1 MKETRPLGLPSW
13 TAGLVSAVRRGLGP
27 VQGRLS
33 PRVLTGLALVGILA
47 AALSLRLVN
56 VNWDDGT
63 HLHPDERHITSVS
76 ASLSVPSSLG
86 QYFDTDSSPL
96 NPYNHDSPSFVYG
109 TLPIFLNKVV
119 SEGLDWA
126 SSQPVLDKIIPPGSV
141 KKTSYDQTHLVGRGL
156 AAFFDAGTV
165 LLIFL
170 IGRRLYGSRVGLLA
184 ALLLATAAFPIQQA
198 HFFVVDPFLA
208 FFATLTL
215 YFCVGIA
222 QQGGRWNYALAGL
235 ALGFATASKVTGVA
249 MMPVIGLAVLIR
261 HWPAVVQLGRHAR
274 LYLSPAPTEYPEDK
288 TWSEA
293 LSPLVPPALGLL
305 LTFFVAFSA
314 FRVAQPY
321 AFNTPGWSDLKFWS
335 IRLNSQWVADQRNQ
349 NNLLSGDGLFPPSVQ
364 WIGRTAY
371 LYPLQNMVLWGMGPA
386 LGLAAWGGF
395 LYLLWRSVFRR
406 EASHLLPAFWVAIYF
421 LFMGRQF
428 SLYMRY
434 FLPMYAPLALFAAY
448 LLFDVWRAA
457 QKGSF
462 GRLAALWPRAR
473 PALARTAKAAVIA
486 VVVLTVLWGLA
497 YANIYRRPLTRVE
510 ASRWINENI
519 PAGSVFAAEEWDDPV
534 PLGLPGGN
542 SYSIVNLNVVEDDGP
557 RKLARLADFL
567 DQVDYI
573 SISSNRS
580 YGSLTR
586 VPARYP
592 MMVRYYD
599 ALFSGE
605 LGFHKVATFTS
616 YPGLFGIS
624 IPDDSAE
631 ESFTVYDHPKV
642 ILFEKTPEYSRD
654 HLVSLLTSG
663 PTAAVTGLTPAT
675 SSQNALLLRP
685 KDLDKQM
692 SGGTWSSLFDPDSL
706 SNRFPLVTWLL
717 VVEAAALALVPLA
730 LVLFRRLP
738 DGGYL
743 LTKPLGILALAYPVW
758 LGASLK
764 VFDFTRGSSLAVL
777 LLLVLAGGLAAC
789 RMRHSLRDYIRQHW
803 RLILF
808 SEALFLAAFL
818 VFYIIRLNNPD
829 LWHGARGGEKPMD
842 FAYLNAVTRSTTIPP
857 YDPWF
862 GGGYINYYYF
872 GYFITGNLV
881 KLTGILPEVAFN
893 LAVPLFFAV
902 AVAAA
907 FSVGYNLAEAARR
920 LIRWRPGR
928 LPISPWTA
936 VLAGLMAAFLVMVA
950 GNLKGAD
957 LMVDQ
962 LSAVSP
968 WKTGVPLL
976 DPVLAVVGGGGK
988 VLSGAAELTRYDY
1001 WAPSRAIDTQPGNN
1015 AITEFPYFTFLFAD
1029 LHPHLMAIPF
1039 TILSL
1044 GLGLALVLNAR
1055 SEASEG
1061 NRSSSSRAR
1070 LYTTLGLVALLG
1082 LVVGAL
1088 RWINSWDYPTFLIMA
1103 LAAVFIAER
1112 ARRGR
1117 VDIAMLRRTVL
1128 LGVLLALL
1136 SWAFFEPFS
1145 RNYALPAT
1153 GFQGMP
1159 NPSELPRTPFHQ
1171 YLSHFGLFIFLV
1183 GSLLTF
1189 LAYRA
1194 VRRRGAKPS
1203 FIALMATGV
1212 SIFVLATLVVGLA
1225 GPVSGLVPGI
1235 TITDLSAGTFL
1246 SEVFTNTIPVA
1257 SFSFFGLAVVALL
1270 AWEEF
1275 RSQRPDTPLRLLV
1288 LGMIAMALFLSAG
1301 VEIAVLNPDIGR
1313 QNTVFKFYL
1322 QIWILLALA
1331 SSFALWYLA
1340 AALAPRWDSLRQRLR
1355 ASLDRP
1361 WASGPRLA
1369 FAAALLVL
1377 LLAVLVYPTQ
1387 ATRWRV
1393 RMDDRFP
1400 DEGQQ
1405 GEALVAAGGITNN
1418 GMAFMQKA
1426 AYPDDKGTIELKYDY
1441 DAILWL
1447 RKEVAGSPIIIE
1459 GIAPLYRWGSRISV
1473 YTGLPTVLG
1482 WDWHQTQQRGRFA
1495 YLVQERLQ
1503 DVNTFYSTPDPTEA
1517 EAVLQKYGVSYVIV
1531 GQLERFY
1538 YPAEGIAKFESMAGH
1553 SLEPVYSNPQTII
1566 YHVAG
1571 SQGSLLAR
1579 AGP

>member
-1 MKETRPLGLPSW
+1 
-13 TAGLVSAVRRGLGP
+13 
-27 VQGRLS
+27 
-33 PRVLTGLALVGILA
+33 
-47 AALSLRLVN
+47 
-56 VNWDDGT
+56 
-63 HLHPDERHITSVS
+63 
-76 ASLSVPSSLG
+76 
-86 QYFDTDSSPL
+86 
-96 NPYNHDSPSFVYG
+96 
-109 TLPIFLNKVV
+109 
-119 SEGLDWA
+119 
-126 SSQPVLDKIIPPGSV
+126 
-141 KKTSYDQTHLVGRGL
+141 
-156 AAFFDAGTV
+156 
-165 LLIFL
+165 
-170 IGRRLYGSRVGLLA
+170 
-184 ALLLATAAFPIQQA
+184 
-198 HFFVVDPFLA
+198 
-208 FFATLTL
+208 
-215 YFCVGIA
+215 
-222 QQGGRWNYALAGL
+222 
-235 ALGFATASKVTGVA
+235 
-249 MMPVIGLAVLIR
+249 
-261 HWPAVVQLGRHAR
+261 
-274 LYLSPAPTEYPEDK
+274 
-288 TWSEA
+288 
-293 LSPLVPPALGLL
+293 
-305 LTFFVAFSA
+305 
-314 FRVAQPY
+314 
-321 AFNTPGWSDLKFWS
+321 
-335 IRLNSQWVADQRNQ
+335 
-349 NNLLSGDGLFPPSVQ
+349 
-364 WIGRTAY
+364 
-371 LYPLQNMVLWGMGPA
+371 
-386 LGLAAWGGF
+386 
-395 LYLLWRSVFRR
+395 
-406 EASHLLPAFWVAIYF
+406 
-421 LFMGRQF
+421 
-428 SLYMRY
+428 
-434 FLPMYAPLALFAAY
+434 
-448 LLFDVWRAA
+448 
-457 QKGSF
+457 
-462 GRLAALWPRAR
+462 
-473 PALARTAKAAVIA
+473 
-486 VVVLTVLWGLA
+486 
-497 YANIYRRPLTRVE
+497 
-510 ASRWINENI
+510 
-519 PAGSVFAAEEWDDPV
+519 
-534 PLGLPGGN
+534 
-542 SYSIVNLNVVEDDGP
+542 
-557 RKLARLADFL
+557 
-567 DQVDYI
+567 
-573 SISSNRS
+573 
-580 YGSLTR
+580 
-586 VPARYP
+586 
-592 MMVRYYD
+592 
-599 ALFSGE
+599 
-605 LGFHKVATFTS
+605 
-616 YPGLFGIS
+616 
-624 IPDDSAE
+624 
-631 ESFTVYDHPKV
+631 
-642 ILFEKTPEYSRD
+642 
-654 HLVSLLTSG
+654 
-663 PTAAVTGLTPAT
+663 
-675 SSQNALLLRP
+675 
-685 KDLDKQM
+685 
-692 SGGTWSSLFDPDSL
+692 
-706 SNRFPLVTWLL
+706 
-717 VVEAAALALVPLA
+717 
-730 LVLFRRLP
+730 
-738 DGGYL
+738 
-743 LTKPLGILALAYPVW
+743 
-758 LGASLK
+758 
-764 VFDFTRGSSLAVL
+764 
-777 LLLVLAGGLAAC
+777 
-789 RMRHSLRDYIRQHW
+789 
-803 RLILF
+803 
-808 SEALFLAAFL
+808 
-818 VFYIIRLNNPD
+818 
-829 LWHGARGGEKPMD
+829 
-842 FAYLNAVTRSTTIPP
+842 
-857 YDPWF
+857 
-862 GGGYINYYYF
+862 
-872 GYFITGNLV
+872 
-881 KLTGILPEVAFN
+881 
-893 LAVPLFFAV
+893 
-902 AVAAA
+902 
-907 FSVGYNLAEAARR
+907 
-920 LIRWRPGR
+920 
-928 LPISPWTA
+928 
-936 VLAGLMAAFLVMVA
+936 MAAFLVTVA

-957 LMVDQ
+957 IMVDQ

-1055 SEASEG
+1055 SKAPEG
-1061 NRSSSSRAR
+1061 DRSSSSRAR

-1171 YLSHFGLFIFLV
+1171 YLSHFGLFIFLI

-1194 VRRRGAKPS
+1194 VRRRGAKLS
-1203 FIALMATGV
+1203 FMVLVATGV

-1235 TITDLSAGTFL
+1235 TITDLSAGGFL
-1246 SEVFTNTIPVA
+1246 REVFTNTIPVA

-1340 AALAPRWDSLRQRLR
+1340 AALAPRWDSLRQRLA

-1361 WASGPRLA
+1361 WASVPRLA
-1369 FAAALLVL
+1369 FAVASLVL
-1377 LLAVLVYPTQ
+1377 LLAVLVYPIQ

-1393 RMDDRFP
+1393 RLDDRFP

-1405 GEALVAAGGITNN
+1405 GVALVAAGGITNN

-1503 DVNTFYSTPDPTEA
+1503 DVNTFYSTPDPTAA

-1538 YPAEGIAKFESMAGH
+1538 YPAEGITKFESMAGH